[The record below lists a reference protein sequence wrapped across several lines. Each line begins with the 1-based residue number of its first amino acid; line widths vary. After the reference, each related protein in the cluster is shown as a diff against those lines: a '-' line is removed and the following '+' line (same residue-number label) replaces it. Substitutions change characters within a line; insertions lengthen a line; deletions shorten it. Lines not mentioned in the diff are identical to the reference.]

1 MDALRTFYANRS
13 KELGKGLTDTKAMY
27 HIHDDQGNLVTRTK
41 TGGVAGTIVIPSYRP
56 PSLEE
61 LDALVEQRQE
71 NIAQATAI
79 YDDAY
84 QALHQ
89 EYRRPDRSPQ
99 RILELTRQME
109 QADHQLQYTRFPL
122 QYISKEKH
130 QIRRI
135 DFQQPTEERKFP
147 YPVAIRTVSPYE
159 LQDLYVREGAL
170 PQQQP
175 QSQQQPQPQQ
185 SQQSQQQKPVLFIL
199 DAEANENGFMALDWP
214 VQIRLR
220 AMTYHCAKQALAAEL
235 AKSFKDNEGF
245 RRVMDA
251 PTPAQVSYTFEDVK
265 ESPEAWA
272 AQTKRHLYDIHL
284 AKFMQYPELQSR
296 LLATGDALLA
306 AYLPRDDLL
315 GIGIAVEDPR
325 AKVPV
330 HWRGQ
335 NLLGKTL
342 MELRDL
348 FRAQGIQPAAPIPP
362 PQGKVPNKRPK
373 KVSLERIQAMGIVPP
388 AAAPSLSAMP
398 APAPAAPAA
407 PAVPASFKPLQ
418 PLQPL
423 QPLPPL
429 PPS

>member
-1 MDALRTFYANRS
+1 MDALRTFYVNRS
-13 KELGKGLTDTKAMY
+13 KELGKDLTDTQAMY

-41 TGGVAGTIVIPSYRP
+41 TGGVAGTIVIPPYRP

-61 LDALVEQRQE
+61 LDALAEQRQE

-89 EYRRPDRSPQ
+89 EYRRPDRSLQ

-122 QYISKEKH
+122 QYIAKENH

-147 YPVAIRTVSPYE
+147 YPVAIRMVSPYE

-170 PQQQP
+170 PQ
-175 QSQQQPQPQQ
+175 
-185 SQQSQQQKPVLFIL
+185 SQQSQQPQQPQQQGQKPIIFIM

-251 PTPAQVSYTFEDVK
+251 PTPAQVSYTFDDVK

-342 MELRDL
+342 MEMRDL
-348 FRAQGIQPAAPIPP
+348 FRAQGIQPAAPIPSS
-362 PQGKVPNKRPK
+362 QGKVPNKRPK
-373 KVSLERIQAMGIVPP
+373 MVSLARAKAMGVVPP
-388 AAAPSLSAMP
+388 V
-398 APAPAAPAA
+398 AAPAA
-407 PAVPASFKPLQ
+407 PAPAVPSFSAMPAAPVAPASFKPL
-418 PLQPL
+418 PL
-423 QPLPPL
+423 
-429 PPS
+429 